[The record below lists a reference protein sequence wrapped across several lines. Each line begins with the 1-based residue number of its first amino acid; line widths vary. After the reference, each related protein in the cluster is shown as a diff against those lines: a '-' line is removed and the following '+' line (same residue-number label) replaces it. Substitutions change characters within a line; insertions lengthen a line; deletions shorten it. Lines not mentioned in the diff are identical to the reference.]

1 MWIGFDSPAVRLTGR
16 WGVLDGNRAVATAAG
31 AYLEAAFYGE
41 LATLR
46 FDMEGTAHPVPHVW
60 ISVDG
65 GARAEAP
72 LAPYLRVMA
81 QGEGPHTVRVIYK
94 GAVEQQARWRAPLVG
109 RIAFLGLEARREAV
123 LEKDTRPVIEFVGD
137 SITEGVLIDDGCRPY
152 PDDDQMNRPSQDDV
166 TAGYAWLTAEAL
178 DMRPIMMGYGAVGV
192 THGGCGGVPKA
203 ADAYP
208 FCFEGMPA
216 VTPEPAIVLINH
228 GANDGGASA
237 EDYAAEYRR
246 LLDQVFARCPN
257 AQAVALSAFCG
268 AHPEALRALVEAYN
282 RQHHRDV
289 LFIDSTGWI
298 PPDPLHPG
306 REGHRIVAERL
317 TIALRAGLHL

>member
-192 THGGCGGVPKA
+192 THGGCGGVPNA
-203 ADAYP
+203 AAAYP

-216 VTPEPAIVLINH
+216 VTP
-228 GANDGGASA
+228 S
-237 EDYAAEYRR
+237 RR
-246 LLDQVFARCPN
+246 LSSSTTGRTTEELRRKTTRRNTAVSSTRYSLAARTPRSSPSALFAAPIQR
-257 AQAVALSAFCG
+257 
-268 AHPEALRALVEAYN
+268 R
-282 RQHHRDV
+282 
-289 LFIDSTGWI
+289 
-298 PPDPLHPG
+298 
-306 REGHRIVAERL
+306 
-317 TIALRAGLHL
+317 

>member
-94 GAVEQQARWRAPLVG
+94 GAVEQQRGGGLRWWGGSHSWGSR
-109 RIAFLGLEARREAV
+109 
-123 LEKDTRPVIEFVGD
+123 
-137 SITEGVLIDDGCRPY
+137 
-152 PDDDQMNRPSQDDV
+152 
-166 TAGYAWLTAEAL
+166 
-178 DMRPIMMGYGAVGV
+178 
-192 THGGCGGVPKA
+192 HGGR
-203 ADAYP
+203 P
-208 FCFEGMPA
+208 FSKRIPA
-216 VTPEPAIVLINH
+216 
-228 GANDGGASA
+228 
-237 EDYAAEYRR
+237 R
-246 LLDQVFARCPN
+246 
-257 AQAVALSAFCG
+257 
-268 AHPEALRALVEAYN
+268 
-282 RQHHRDV
+282 
-289 LFIDSTGWI
+289 
-298 PPDPLHPG
+298 
-306 REGHRIVAERL
+306 
-317 TIALRAGLHL
+317 

>member
-166 TAGYAWLTAEAL
+166 T
-178 DMRPIMMGYGAVGV
+178 
-192 THGGCGGVPKA
+192 
-203 ADAYP
+203 
-208 FCFEGMPA
+208 
-216 VTPEPAIVLINH
+216 
-228 GANDGGASA
+228 
-237 EDYAAEYRR
+237 
-246 LLDQVFARCPN
+246 
-257 AQAVALSAFCG
+257 
-268 AHPEALRALVEAYN
+268 
-282 RQHHRDV
+282 
-289 LFIDSTGWI
+289 
-298 PPDPLHPG
+298 PG
-306 REGHRIVAERL
+306 
-317 TIALRAGLHL
+317 